1 MQFKE
6 IYIYKDDFCFM
17 YNNYVINLQKKWF
30 ILNLIGG
37 GGVIL
42 QNLPYFWNF
51 SLLNQVERINLLPI
65 YEECNT
71 LGSSTYFLNTRAE
84 TLFCWILH
92 SKTPSTYQIQF
103 YVKKELHSKNI
114 KSLQRVSKFNVLQT
128 LNSFK
133 IFLFCIPKMQ
143 KFTM

>member
-1 MQFKE
+1 
-6 IYIYKDDFCFM
+6 M

-92 SKTPSTYQIQF
+92 SKTPSIPIRHSF
-103 YVKKELHSKNI
+103 MSKKNCTQKISRAYKES
-114 KSLQRVSKFNVLQT
+114 Q
-128 LNSFK
+128 NSMFFK
-133 IFLFCIPKMQ
+133 H
-143 KFTM
+143 